1 MLDVEELKELYEFR
15 NKLTKEGIS
24 MIKPHIT
31 VKICDTKMEAQEY
44 TNLINKKLP
53 IEVTITGVT
62 ID

>member
-1 MLDVEELKELYEFR
+1 
-15 NKLTKEGIS
+15 